1 MLKTLRKAAGMT
13 QGDLAAAS
21 GVNIRQIQKIETGEI
36 QVENITL
43 KNAKALADALH
54 VSIDSL
60 LN

>member
-36 QVENITL
+36 PVENITL